1 MPQQWRCRAVWPALR
16 QPSHGAR
23 SSVTGWQRC
32 GQLVRTCPRRHRVI
46 GQVVHVLKSAAAILE
61 FVGRVFFVTAGGW
74 ALVWRSFWLFFFC
87 CGRRRL
93 PFASVGETRRTG
105 LLGPPI
111 HGQVYVVALRNKDR
125 VARKIALTRCA
136 KDCAVLLSDIN
147 LSCFCF

>member
-1 MPQQWRCRAVWPALR
+1 MAL
-16 QPSHGAR
+16 PCGLAGA
-23 SSVTGWQRC
+23 Q
-32 GQLVRTCPRRHRVI
+32 
-46 GQVVHVLKSAAAILE
+46 AAIARRQIISDWLAALWPTRPNLSTSTPSDWA
-61 FVGRVFFVTAGGW
+61 GRSRPEISRSHPRVRRPCFFRHCRWLGTRL
-74 ALVWRSFWLFFFC
+74 ALLLVVFFC